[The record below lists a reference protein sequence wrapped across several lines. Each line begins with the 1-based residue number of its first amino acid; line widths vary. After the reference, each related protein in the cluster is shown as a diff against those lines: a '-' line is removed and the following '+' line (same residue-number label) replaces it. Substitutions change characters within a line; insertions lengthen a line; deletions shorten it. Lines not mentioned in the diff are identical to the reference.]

1 MERTL
6 ILEKVKAQAAT
17 IFAMAPDQIKETD
30 SHKEIKAWDSLGH
43 LRLFMALEA
52 EFGLKFD
59 VAEMTA
65 NRTITAI
72 AHLIGEKV

>member
-6 ILEKVKAQAAT
+6 ILEKVKTQAAT
-17 IFAMAPDQIKETD
+17 IFATAPDQIEETD
-30 SHKEIKAWDSLGH
+30 SHKEIEAWDSLGH

-59 VAEMTA
+59 VTEMTA
-65 NRTITAI
+65 SRTIAAI
-72 AHLIGEKV
+72 TDLIEQKA